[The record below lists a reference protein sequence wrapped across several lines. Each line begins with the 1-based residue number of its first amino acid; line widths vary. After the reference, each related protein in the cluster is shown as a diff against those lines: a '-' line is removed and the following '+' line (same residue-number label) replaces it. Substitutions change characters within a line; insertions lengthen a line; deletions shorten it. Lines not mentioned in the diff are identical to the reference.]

1 MTMFTIQS
9 KKSFFVILFSTLF
22 LNISSCSDS
31 VKNGEETAETYHHT
45 ANIAQAESIASYQ
58 ISKKYIGKISS
69 KQQSALSF
77 EFPGRVTKIHVD
89 SGEKVTK
96 GQLLAEL
103 NTELLLIKSQEIK
116 AKLTQLSAEENLNK
130 KKLNRIN
137 SLNKQGF
144 SSEQLQDELI
154 AQQNIIQANMQ
165 QFAAE
170 KQTLNYQINHA
181 KLIAPFAGVITDRG
195 IDQGEL
201 INANSLAF
209 HLIKSTDVEFK
220 VGIPAK
226 DSQTLVIGQ
235 TFDIQVNKQTFPA
248 QLLSISKQIN
258 TITRT
263 IELRLRFNDQVD
275 FLDDQLGYLLVNQ
288 TINKHGFWLPLT
300 ALTDG
305 VRGQWNIFQAKS
317 VSTKRY
323 KLFAQTVKVEYITK
337 SHAFISGLTDN
348 HLTYVENGLH
358 RLVGNQEVI
367 GKENALAKTTVSNN
381 NIGGSH

>member
-1 MTMFTIQS
+1 MQN
-9 KKSFFVILFSTLF
+9 KKSLFVILFPVIL
-22 LNISSCSDS
+22 LNISACSDNAKS
-31 VKNGEETAETYHHT
+31 EEETAETYHHT
-45 ANIAQAESIASYQ
+45 ANIAQAESVASYQ

-69 KQQSALSF
+69 KHQSALSF

-89 SGEKVTK
+89 SGEKVNK

-116 AKLTQLSAEENLNK
+116 AKLTQLAAEEDLNK
-130 KKLNRIN
+130 KKLTRIN

-165 QFAAE
+165 QFSAT
-170 KQTLNYQINHA
+170 KQTLNYQISHA
-181 KLIAPFAGVITDRG
+181 KLIAPFTGVITHRG

-220 VGIPAK
+220 VGIPAT
-226 DSQTLVIGQ
+226 DSQNLVLGQ
-235 TFDIQVNKQTFPA
+235 TLDIQVNKQTFPA
-248 QLLSISKQIN
+248 QLLSIAKQIN
-258 TITRT
+258 TVTRT

-288 TINKHGFWLPLT
+288 SISKHGFWLPLT

-317 VSTKRY
+317 VSPKRY
-323 KLFAQTVKVEYITK
+323 RLSAQTVKVEYITK

-348 HLTYVENGLH
+348 HLSYVENGLH

-367 GKENALAKTTVSNN
+367 GKEGALAKTTVSND